1 MLKVNSKIHYLYNIE
16 NCFKNKYILFKICI
30 IFPLILYIINFIS
43 IIYRFL
49 SFKGIK
55 YEIKKIE
62 NYLSFCNSYR
72 LIKKF
77 KKNNNPKITVI
88 SPMYNTQKFISRFL
102 RSIQYQKFDNIEII
116 LVDDCSIDKSIKI
129 IDDYRK
135 KDKRIILI
143 KNRRKKGTFIARNIG
158 ALFAKGKYLILPDSD
173 DIISESILDICYTF
187 MEKTNYDLIR
197 FNIYEGNGE
206 ISLNNVAKQYQE
218 KFLEQPKLSTYSF
231 YTNNELKKNDYFIH
245 NKFIKKNVY
254 IKALNNLNNF
264 FLNIFLTLME
274 DQIINEILLRTAKSF
289 YFLKN
294 IGYYHINNKLS
305 ITKISS
311 FKYKIQLN
319 YLFIYLKYVFEY
331 SKNVKFERDMTNL
344 FLNRLNNKYQN
355 KRIFKKALS
364 NQKCDFCKDLFDKII
379 KDNYITNENKN
390 MIKNSTK

>member
-1 MLKVNSKIHYLYNIE
+1 
-16 NCFKNKYILFKICI
+16 
-30 IFPLILYIINFIS
+30 
-43 IIYRFL
+43 
-49 SFKGIK
+49 
-55 YEIKKIE
+55 
-62 NYLSFCNSYR
+62 
-72 LIKKF
+72 
-77 KKNNNPKITVI
+77 
-88 SPMYNTQKFISRFL
+88 MYNTQKFISRFL

-379 KDNYITNENKN
+379 KDNYITHENKN

>member
-294 IGYYHINNKLS
+294 IGYYHINYCLYKFCTTCICGFAVYLS
-305 ITKISS
+305 GEA
-311 FKYKIQLN
+311 
-319 YLFIYLKYVFEY
+319 V
-331 SKNVKFERDMTNL
+331 
-344 FLNRLNNKYQN
+344 
-355 KRIFKKALS
+355 AW
-364 NQKCDFCKDLFDKII
+364 
-379 KDNYITNENKN
+379 
-390 MIKNSTK
+390 